1 MLARTWQV
9 IVKELLHF
17 RRDRVLAAFLFIF
30 PVMQLFLVAQTA
42 GSDASNL
49 PLAVFDQDRSPASRA
64 LIQALDNTT
73 ELTLRYTPAS
83 LEEVQRLLDI
93 GAATAA
99 VVIPPG
105 LARSLQ
111 STGRPAQVQVLVDGS
126 NVTGSSAALT
136 AAEGAL
142 TSTLLRTL
150 AGRGGTAA
158 LAQTSPATPAV
169 ALATTV
175 RFNPELEG
183 RYVAI
188 PGLFAFIVYQIAM
201 VVASV
206 TLVRERELG
215 TLEQLAVTPVRRVE
229 LLTGKGIPAIL
240 VGMANFFLLLAVVV
254 GPLGVPMRGS
264 YALLAALSALFVA
277 TEVAVGLVVSAMSRT
292 QQQAVLIVFPLAM
305 LDFALSG
312 YLVPVESMPQGL
324 QVLSL
329 FSPLRHYMKILKDIM
344 LKGADM
350 STLWPSALALAA
362 LALVVGL
369 LALRNVMRSFE

>member
-1 MLARTWQV
+1 MLARTWQI

-17 RRDRVLAAFLFIF
+17 RRDRVLTAFLFLF
-30 PVMQLFLVAQTA
+30 PVLQLFLVAQTA
-42 GSDASNL
+42 GSDVSNL
-49 PLAVFDQDRSPASRA
+49 SLAVLDQDRSAVSRQV
-64 LIQALDNTT
+64 IQALDNTS
-73 ELTLRYTPAS
+73 ELALRYSPDS
-83 LEEVQRLLDI
+83 LEQVQRLLDT
-93 GAATAA
+93 GQASAA

-105 LARSLQ
+105 LAASLA
-111 STGRPAQVQVLVDGS
+111 TAGTPAQVQVLVDGS
-126 NVTGSSAALT
+126 NVTGGSAALRT
-136 AAEGAL
+136 AEGAI
-142 TSTLLRTL
+142 TATLLRTL
-150 AGRGGTAA
+150 ARRGNATLAGAGPAA
-158 LAQTSPATPAV
+158 PAV
-169 ALATTV
+169 ALQTTV

-229 LLTGKGIPAIL
+229 LLTGKAIPAIL
-240 VGMANFFLLLAVVV
+240 VGMANFLLLLAVVT

-264 YALLAALSALFVA
+264 FGLLAGLSALFVA
-277 TEVAVGLVVSAMSRT
+277 TEVAVGLMVSAVART

-312 YLVPVESMPQGL
+312 YLVPVESMPRGL
-324 QVLSL
+324 QTLSL
-329 FSPLRHYMKILKDIM
+329 FSPLRHYMKILKDIL

-350 STLWPSALALAA
+350 STLWPSALALAG